1 MQYGKWEVIRPLGR
15 QGGQGAAYL
24 VSDINE
30 LQLSTLYTQLSN
42 SITALGGF
50 SYAEDKASQALAV
63 LRLIENYL

>member
-50 SYAEDKASQALAV
+50 S
-63 LRLIENYL
+63 